1 MESQKKLF
9 DEREGQPLKQ
19 LRVLVFSA
27 AFGNGH
33 LRAAEAVIEGI
44 LIKHPSAKIIHLDF
58 GDFLNQRINTI
69 IKNVYS
75 EIIKYVPKLWGRL
88 YYKTGKVR
96 PRSKSQHF
104 LNQLGRNEFLKY
116 IQVFKPDF
124 IVCTYPTVSSV
135 LAQLRLEELLLVP
148 VITVI
153 TDYTVHSHWVHRGV
167 DGYIVACSEVRER
180 LVSWGIKAQRIHVT
194 GIPVSLKFEGEKD
207 RGHIITKLGLKS
219 HLPTFLVMGGSYG
232 VLKSAKRI
240 CKKLAD
246 SLVPVQAI
254 IVCGKNKKLYLSL
267 EEVIAQGRNPMIR
280 FKFVDNVEELMSVSD
295 LIITKAGGLT
305 VSEALTKHLPL
316 VIYKPIPGQ
325 EEENAH
331 FVQRIGAGCV
341 AGNEEELEQLLNR
354 FLRHPEDIERMRS
367 RAAVALPGH
376 STERAVEN
384 MLQLA
389 SNYKELEFECG
400 IFI

>member
-1 MESQKKLF
+1 
-9 DEREGQPLKQ
+9 LKQ
-19 LRVLVFSA
+19 LKVLVFSA
-27 AFGNGH
+27 TFGNGH
-33 LRAAEAVIEGI
+33 MRAAEAVIEGI
-44 LIKHPSAKIIHLDF
+44 LVKYPSAKIIHLDF

-69 IKNVYS
+69 IKNIYGEV
-75 EIIKYVPKLWGRL
+75 IKYIPKLWGRL
-88 YYKTGKVR
+88 YYKTAKVQ

-104 LNQLGRNEFLKY
+104 LTQLGRSEFLKY
-116 IQVFKPDF
+116 IQVFEPDF
-124 IVCTYPTVSSV
+124 IVCTYPTVSSI
-135 LAQLRLEELLLVP
+135 LAQLRLEQILTVP

-153 TDYTVHSHWVHRGV
+153 TDYTVHSHWVHPGV
-167 DGYIVACSEVRER
+167 DGYIVACTEVKES
-180 LVSWGIKAQRIHVT
+180 LESWEIQAQRIHVT
-194 GIPVSLKFEGEKD
+194 GIPVSPKFEREMD
-207 RGHIITKLGLKS
+207 RVQISTKLGLQTD
-219 HLPTFLVMGGSYG
+219 LPTFLVMGGSYG

-254 IVCGKNKKLYLSL
+254 IVCGKNEKLFRSL

-354 FLRHPEDIERMRS
+354 FLKHPEDIEEMR
-367 RAAVALPGH
+367 RKAAVALAGH
-376 STERAVEN
+376 STERAVED
-384 MLQLA
+384 MVRLVSHMRREQRI
-389 SNYKELEFECG
+389 G
-400 IFI
+400 

>member
-1 MESQKKLF
+1 M
-9 DEREGQPLKQ
+9 KQ
-19 LRVLVFSA
+19 LKVLVFSA
-27 AFGNGH
+27 TFGNGH

-69 IKNVYS
+69 IKNIYS
-75 EIIKYVPKLWGRL
+75 EIINYIPKLWGKF
-88 YYKTGKVR
+88 YYKTAKVQ
-96 PRSKSQHF
+96 PRSKRQHF
-104 LNQLGRNEFLKY
+104 LNQLGRSEFLKY
-116 IQVFKPDF
+116 IQEFKPDF
-124 IVCTYPTVSSV
+124 IVCTYPTVSSI
-135 LAQLRLEELLLVP
+135 LAQLRLEQLLQVP
-148 VITVI
+148 VVTVI
-153 TDYTVHSHWVHRGV
+153 TDYTVHSHWVHQGV
-167 DGYIVACSEVRER
+167 DGYVVACTEVKDSLE
-180 LVSWGIKAQRIHVT
+180 SWGIIAQRIHVT
-194 GIPVSLKFEGEKD
+194 GIPVSPKFEGEIEQ
-207 RGHIITKLGLKS
+207 GHIITKLGLKS
-219 HLPTFLVMGGSYG
+219 DLPTFLVMGGSYG

-254 IVCGKNKKLYLSL
+254 VVCGKNKKLFLSL

-280 FKFVDNVEELMSVSD
+280 FEFVDNVEELMSVSD

-331 FVQRIGAGCV
+331 FVQRTGAGCV

-354 FLRHPEDIERMRS
+354 FLRHPEDIEKMR
-367 RAAVALPGH
+367 RKAAVALPGH
-376 STERAVEN
+376 STERAVEEI
-384 MLQLA
+384 LQLV
-389 SNYKELEFECG
+389 SHLRMEQKIG
-400 IFI
+400 

>member
-1 MESQKKLF
+1 M
-9 DEREGQPLKQ
+9 KQ
-19 LRVLVFSA
+19 LRVLIFSA

-58 GDFLNQRINTI
+58 GDFLDQRINTI

-75 EIIKYVPKLWGRL
+75 EIIKYIPKFWGRL
-88 YYKTGKVR
+88 YYKTAKVQ

-104 LNQLGRNEFLKY
+104 LSQLGRSKFLNY

-124 IVCTYPTVSSV
+124 IVCTYPTVSSI
-135 LAQLRLEELLLVP
+135 LAQLRVEQLLQVP
-148 VITVI
+148 VVTII
-153 TDYTVHSHWVHRGV
+153 TDYTVHSHWVHQGV
-167 DGYIVACSEVRER
+167 DGYVVACTEVMES
-180 LVSWGIKAQRIHVT
+180 LVSWGIKAQRVHVT
-194 GIPVSLKFEGEKD
+194 GIPVSLKFEGKMD
-207 RGHIITKLGLKS
+207 RGQIITKLGLKS
-219 HLPTFLVMGGSYG
+219 DLPIFLVMGGSYG

-240 CKKLAD
+240 FKKLAD

-267 EEVIAQGRNPMIR
+267 GEVIAQGRNPMIR
-280 FKFVDNVEELMSVSD
+280 YEFVDNVEELMSVSD

-331 FVQRIGAGCV
+331 FVQRIGAGCI

-354 FLRHPEDIERMRS
+354 CLRHPEDIEKMR
-367 RAAVALPGH
+367 RKAAVALPGH
-376 STERAVEN
+376 STERAVED
-384 MLQLA
+384 MLQLV
-389 SNYKELEFECG
+389 SHLKSTP
-400 IFI
+400 IFGTKTFK

>member
-1 MESQKKLF
+1 M
-9 DEREGQPLKQ
+9 KQ

-58 GDFLNQRINTI
+58 GDFLNQRINTV
-69 IKNVYS
+69 IKYVYS
-75 EIIKYVPKLWGRL
+75 EIIKYIPKFWGRV
-88 YYKTGKVR
+88 YYRTAKVQLR
-96 PRSKSQHF
+96 AKSQHF
-104 LNQLGRNEFLKY
+104 LSKLGRNEFLKY
-116 IQVFKPDF
+116 IQEFKPDF
-124 IVCTYPTVSSV
+124 IVCTYPTVASI
-135 LAQLRLEELLLVP
+135 LAQLRLEQLLQVP

-153 TDYTVHSHWVHRGV
+153 TDYTVHSHWIHQGV
-167 DGYIVACSEVRER
+167 DAYIVACTEVKER
-180 LVSWGIKAQRIHVT
+180 LESWGIKAQCVHVT
-194 GIPVSLKFEGEKD
+194 GIPVSLKFEKEMD
-207 RGHIITKLGLKS
+207 RGHIISELGLKS
-219 HLPTFLVMGGSYG
+219 DLPIFLVMGGSYG

-246 SLVPVQAI
+246 SPIPVQAI
-254 IVCGKNKKLYLSL
+254 IVCGKNKKLYVSL
-267 EEVIAQGRNPMIR
+267 EEVIAQGRNCVKR
-280 FKFVDNVEELMSVSD
+280 FEFVDNVEELMSVSD

-341 AGNEEELEQLLNR
+341 AGNEEELEQLLSR
-354 FLRHPEDIERMRS
+354 FLQHPEDIEEMR
-367 RAAVALPGH
+367 RKAAVALAGH

-384 MLQLA
+384 MLQLI
-389 SNYKELEFECG
+389 G
-400 IFI
+400 RVH

>member
-1 MESQKKLF
+1 M
-9 DEREGQPLKQ
+9 KQ

-75 EIIKYVPKLWGRL
+75 EIIKYVPKLWGKL
-88 YYKTGKVR
+88 YYKTGKVH

-104 LNQLGRNEFLKY
+104 LNQLGRREFLKY

-124 IVCTYPTVSSV
+124 IVCTYATISSI
-135 LAQLRLEELLLVP
+135 LAQLRFEQLLQVP

-153 TDYTVHSHWVHRGV
+153 TDYTVHSHWIHQGV
-167 DGYIVACSEVRER
+167 DGYVVACTEVKES
-180 LVSWGIKAQRIHVT
+180 LVSWGIKAQRVHMT
-194 GIPVSLKFEGEKD
+194 GIPVSPKFEREMD
-207 RGHIITKLGLKS
+207 RGHIITKLGLKPD
-219 HLPTFLVMGGSYG
+219 LPIFLVMGGSYG

-254 IVCGKNKKLYLSL
+254 IVCGKNKRLYLSL
-267 EEVIAQGRNPMIR
+267 EEVIAQGQNLMIR
-280 FKFVDNVEELMSVSD
+280 FEYVDNVEELMSISD

-325 EEENAH
+325 EEENAD

-354 FLRHPEDIERMRS
+354 FLRHPEDIEKMRIK
-367 RAAVALPGH
+367 AAVALPGH
-376 STERAVEN
+376 STERAVED

-389 SNYKELEFECG
+389 SITKNKNLSAEF
-400 IFI
+400 

>member
-1 MESQKKLF
+1 LI
-9 DEREGQPLKQ
+9 Q

-75 EIIKYVPKLWGRL
+75 EIIKYIPKLWGRL
-88 YYKTGKVR
+88 YYKTAKVQ

-104 LNQLGRNEFLKY
+104 LNQLGRSEFLKY

-124 IVCTYPTVSSV
+124 IVCTYPTVSSI
-135 LAQLRLEELLLVP
+135 LAQLRLEQLFQVP

-153 TDYTVHSHWVHRGV
+153 TDYTVHSHWVHQGV
-167 DGYIVACSEVRER
+167 DGYVVACTEVRES

-194 GIPVSLKFEGEKD
+194 GIPVSPKFEGEMD

-219 HLPTFLVMGGSYG
+219 DLTTFLVMGGSYG

-267 EEVIAQGRNPMIR
+267 EEVIAQGRNLMIR
-280 FKFVDNVEELMSVSD
+280 FEFVDNVEELMSVSD

-341 AGNEEELEQLLNR
+341 AGNEEELGQLLNR
-354 FLRHPEDIERMRS
+354 FLRHPEDIEKMR
-367 RAAVALPGH
+367 RKAAVALPGC
-376 STERAVEN
+376 STERAVED
-384 MLQLA
+384 MLQLVKVLA
-389 SNYKELEFECG
+389 NIRDEDVQVIDSR
-400 IFI
+400 

>member
-1 MESQKKLF
+1 
-9 DEREGQPLKQ
+9 LKQ

-58 GDFLNQRINTI
+58 GDFLNQRINTV
-69 IKNVYS
+69 IKYVYS
-75 EIIKYVPKLWGRL
+75 EIIKYIPKFWGRV
-88 YYKTGKVR
+88 YYRTAKVQLR
-96 PRSKSQHF
+96 AKSQHF
-104 LNQLGRNEFLKY
+104 LSKLGRNEFLKY
-116 IQVFKPDF
+116 IQEFKPDF
-124 IVCTYPTVSSV
+124 IVCTYPTVASI
-135 LAQLRLEELLLVP
+135 LAQLRLEQLLQVP

-153 TDYTVHSHWVHRGV
+153 TDYTVHSHWIHQGV
-167 DGYIVACSEVRER
+167 DAYIVACTEVKER
-180 LVSWGIKAQRIHVT
+180 LESWGIKAQCVHVT
-194 GIPVSLKFEGEKD
+194 GIPVSLKFEKEMD
-207 RGHIITKLGLKS
+207 RGHIISELGLKPD
-219 HLPTFLVMGGSYG
+219 LPIFLVMGGSYG

-246 SLVPVQAI
+246 SPIPVQAI
-254 IVCGKNKKLYLSL
+254 IVCGKNKKLYVSL
-267 EEVIAQGRNPMIR
+267 EEVIAQGRNCVKR
-280 FKFVDNVEELMSVSD
+280 FEFVDNVEELMSVSD

-341 AGNEEELEQLLNR
+341 AGNEEELEQLLSR
-354 FLRHPEDIERMRS
+354 FLQHPEDIEEMR
-367 RAAVALPGH
+367 RKAAVALAGH

-384 MLQLA
+384 MLQLI
-389 SNYKELEFECG
+389 G
-400 IFI
+400 RVH